1 MPYGCDEGDLAIDG
15 CAVAHGLDYA
25 AQISAMRVHYPGY
38 VEQIEWN
45 ADLRERKAQQRRNMR
60 ALRLH

>member
-1 MPYGCDEGDLAIDG
+1 MPYGCDDGDWVNG
-15 CAVAHGLDYA
+15 CAVARGLDYQ
-25 AQISAMRVHYPGY
+25 AQIAAMRITHPGY